1 LTAQILLHIHI
12 HAMPVQKRKHAAV
25 EQSAKAQTTI
35 KSFAKVS
42 KVHEDNSSCKK
53 RKTVNTCAVAAP
65 VISRTTKR
73 KREQVSTSEDATVAT
88 EVERPQTPPATP
100 RGKRSRQA
108 DTSLLATP
116 SRGALASFDK
126 LSLNYQPTEDLASEP
141 EELAQL
147 KDLYS
152 AFLAALSL
160 QYAHQRSA
168 LPVDVRTL
176 LPIITGHWKKRNV
189 TLVDLQRL
197 LTVESKA
204 ASIFILEDF
213 GRAGIQVVRTQ
224 TRATKANRINTYIDE
239 VELSAVFGDM
249 LAREWRQVESSAGKE
264 NHDGKAFL
272 AQIPLF
278 PITVSESAQKA
289 APLFN
294 RGQQRLADLRAG
306 PATTPLPATEATPLA
321 GPGAASTTN
330 GAQHRSTA
338 LLDRIL
344 AKQTLLASR
353 PSGPSKAALERRAA
367 LHRIEDVSRVLTLL
381 ASANKGGRCSLS
393 LSAAISQIQQ
403 SLRNPINAVEVE
415 RCLDLMANEITPGFV
430 RIVRTAEVAGVVVA
444 RNASVAVAE
453 LRARVQRAAAEEE
466 KL

>member
-1 LTAQILLHIHI
+1 MA
-12 HAMPVQKRKHAAV
+12 VQKRKHAAV
-25 EQSAKAQTTI
+25 EQPSAKAQTTI
-35 KSFAKVS
+35 TSFAKVS
-42 KVHEDNSSCKK
+42 KIHEDHGSCKK
-53 RKTVNTCAVAAP
+53 RKTLDTCAVASP
-65 VISRTTKR
+65 TISRTIKR
-73 KREQVSTSEDATVAT
+73 KREQDFASGDATTAT
-88 EVERPQTPPATP
+88 GVDRPQTPPATP
-100 RGKRSRQA
+100 RGKRSRQV

-126 LSLNYQPTEDLASEP
+126 LNLNYQPTEELTSKP

-160 QYAHQRSA
+160 QYAHQRSS
-168 LPVDVRTL
+168 LPVDMRTL

-197 LTVESKA
+197 LTIESRA
-204 ASIFILEDF
+204 APVFILEDF

-224 TRATKANRINTYIDE
+224 TRATTTKRLNTYIDE
-239 VELSAVFGDM
+239 VELSTVFGDV
-249 LAREWRQVESSAGKE
+249 LAKEWKQFEISTGKE
-264 NHDGKAFL
+264 NLNGKAFL
-272 AQIPLF
+272 AQIPLL
-278 PITVSESAQKA
+278 PITLNESAQKA
-289 APLFN
+289 APLFS

-306 PATTPLPATEATPLA
+306 PATTSLPAAETTTQAAT
-321 GPGAASTTN
+321 GAASTTN
-330 GAQHRSTA
+330 GTQQRGTA

-344 AKQTLLASR
+344 AKQTLLASL

-393 LSAAISQIQQ
+393 LSAATSQIQQ

-415 RCLDLMANEITPGFV
+415 MCLDLMAGEIAPGFV

-444 RNASVAVAE
+444 RNASVGVAE
-453 LRARVQRAAAEEE
+453 LRARVQRALAEEE
-466 KL
+466 KI

>member
-1 LTAQILLHIHI
+1 MA
-12 HAMPVQKRKHAAV
+12 VQKRKHAAV
-25 EQSAKAQTTI
+25 EQQSAKAQTTI
-35 KSFAKVS
+35 TSFAKVS
-42 KVHEDNSSCKK
+42 KIHEDHGSCKK
-53 RKTVNTCAVAAP
+53 RKTLDVCAVAAP
-65 VISRTTKR
+65 VASRTSKR
-73 KREQVSTSEDATVAT
+73 KRDQDCDSGDATTAT
-88 EVERPQTPPATP
+88 DTHRPQTPPATP

-126 LSLNYQPTEDLASEP
+126 LNLNYHPTEDLASKP

-160 QYAHQRSA
+160 QYAHQRST
-168 LPVDVRTL
+168 LPVDIRTL
-176 LPIITGHWKKRNV
+176 LPIITSHWKKRNV

-197 LTVESKA
+197 LTIESKA
-204 ASIFILEDF
+204 TSIFILEDF

-224 TRATKANRINTYIDE
+224 TRAKHQQRMTAYIDE

-249 LAREWRQVESSAGKE
+249 LANEWRQFELSTGKE
-264 NHDGKAFL
+264 NLKGKVFL
-272 AQIPLF
+272 AQIPLL
-278 PITVSESAQKA
+278 PIRINESAQKA
-289 APLFN
+289 APLFS
-294 RGQQRLADLRAG
+294 RGQQRLADLQAG
-306 PATTPLPATEATPLA
+306 PATTPQSAAETTTQAVK
-321 GPGAASTTN
+321 GAASTASGT
-330 GAQHRSTA
+330 QHRSTA

-344 AKQTLLASR
+344 AKQTLLASL
-353 PSGPSKAALERRAA
+353 PSSPSKAALERRAA

-393 LSAAISQIQQ
+393 LSAATSQIQQ
-403 SLRNPINAVEVE
+403 SLRNPINDVEVE
-415 RCLDLMANEITPGFV
+415 RCLGLMADEITPGFV

-453 LRARVQRAAAEEE
+453 LRARVQRALLEDE